1 MQGTKEPEQWGLI
14 PRSLAKILHDAE
26 ARYPYPYPYP

>member
-26 ARYPYPYPYP
+26 AR

>member
-14 PRSLAKILHDAE
+14 PRSLAKILQDAE
-26 ARYPYPYPYP
+26 AGQP